1 MDKIWLENERVFT
14 LNGEETFTAIT
25 MLAPL
30 NAVLTENGSVDV
42 TALARDLEVELAT
55 MARVLGK
62 SPQFLQKYPTA
73 PSVQLRAL
81 QLVDR
86 VNALAHAFAGLRHA
100 IAWLKMPVEEL
111 GNISALDALQMRF
124 DVGIAHIDRW
134 VAMLP
139 D

>member
-1 MDKIWLENERVFT
+1 
-14 LNGEETFTAIT
+14 
-25 MLAPL
+25 
-30 NAVLTENGSVDV
+30 
-42 TALARDLEVELAT
+42 

-86 VNALAHAFAGLRHA
+86 VNALAHAFGGLRHA
-100 IAWLKMPVEEL
+100 ITWLKMPVEEL

-124 DVGIAHIDRW
+124 NVGIAHID
-134 VAMLP
+134 A
-139 D
+139 